1 VQFLFTEVSSF
12 VIRSESA
19 LPPAAHRRR
28 PSLLGFGVLLV
39 ASLAAWQGWGM
50 AAARPGGQ
58 EGPLWVSESRLDDGR
73 RLLVI
78 VDQATRHAAIYHL
91 DGTDGTLTL
100 RSTRDISWDL
110 MVGDFNAQEP
120 KPAALRKMLQ
130 TPVTE

>member
-1 VQFLFTEVSSF
+1 M
-12 VIRSESA
+12 IRSNAATPSV
-19 LPPAAHRRR
+19 AHRRR
-28 PSLLGFGVLLV
+28 PSLLGFGVLLL
-39 ASLAAWQGWGM
+39 ASLAALQGWGM

-78 VDQATRHAAIYHL
+78 VDQTTRHAAIYHL
-91 DGTDGTLTL
+91 DGTDGTLSL

-110 MVGDFNAQEP
+110 MVDDFNAQEP

-130 TPVTE
+130 TPTAEAVR